1 MNYSG
6 RRPGNRVSPQLE
18 AADVEVN
25 RLRRLIAERDD
36 ALQHN
41 LLLRDGLVAHGA
53 ADVVFGSTPPNS
65 RQIPERETTVTKLSS
80 NEGTD
85 SVVHAVTSFSC
96 SGGGSTAGM
105 PSDCVEA
112 KSVPNLVN
120 CAITVESEEVQYSR
134 GDATEACQYVRR
146 GGGGP
151 AQNRVRS
158 ARAFFSHPTPMDQYR
173 RIYGHYPV
181 SRAEH
186 PLRDWLPSCPYLDLS
201 GLNADVKTW
210 LREGRWPLK
219 DGAVVEGKS

>member
-6 RRPGNRVSPQLE
+6 RPPGNRVSPQLE

-36 ALQHN
+36 ALQRN
-41 LLLRDGLVAHGA
+41 LLLRDGFVAHGA
-53 ADVVFGSTPPNS
+53 ADVVFGSTAPNS

-112 KSVPNLVN
+112 RACRISSIARLRWSQRKSNIHAATRPRLASL
-120 CAITVESEEVQYSR
+120 CGTVGE
-134 GDATEACQYVRR
+134 GPRR
-146 GGGGP
+146 T
-151 AQNRVRS
+151 A
-158 ARAFFSHPTPMDQYR
+158 
-173 RIYGHYPV
+173 
-181 SRAEH
+181 
-186 PLRDWLPSCPYLDLS
+186 
-201 GLNADVKTW
+201 
-210 LREGRWPLK
+210 
-219 DGAVVEGKS
+219 